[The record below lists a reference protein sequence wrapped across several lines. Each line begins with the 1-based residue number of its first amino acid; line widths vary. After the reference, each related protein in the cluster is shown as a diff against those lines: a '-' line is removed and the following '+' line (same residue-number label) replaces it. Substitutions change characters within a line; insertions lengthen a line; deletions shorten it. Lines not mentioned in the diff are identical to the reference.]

1 MIAKHKPLVR
11 SWVHLA
17 KNLKL
22 RSFVML
28 FSALP
33 DEEQLA
39 NIFIRAVKNVI
50 DLVNLPSEKVIR
62 LNRVKI

>member
-1 MIAKHKPLVR
+1 MKFKG
-11 SWVHLA
+11 
-17 KNLKL
+17 
-22 RSFVML
+22 F
-28 FSALP
+28 

>member
-1 MIAKHKPLVR
+1 MLSDNALFLTL
-11 SWVHLA
+11 S
-17 KNLKL
+17 
-22 RSFVML
+22 SFGLGVTMK
-28 FSALP
+28 FKGF

-62 LNRVKI
+62 LNRV